1 MTNKQTGK
9 LDASGLRIAIVVS
22 RFNDVITSRLLAG
35 ARDALAR
42 HNADPGNVTEVWV
55 PGAWELPLVAKSLAT
70 SGKFDALVCLGC
82 VIRGDT
88 THHVHIG
95 GEAARGIARVSLDTG
110 LPIGFGVLTTDSLE
124 QAIERA
130 GGKAGNKGADAALS
144 AVETANLL
152 KQISA

>member
-22 RFNDVITSRLLAG
+22 RFNEVITSRLLAG

-42 HNADPGNVTEVWV
+42 HNADPGNLTEVWV

-88 THHVHIG
+88 THHLHVG